1 MVRYFNEIQFEPGG
15 GGMEFWTQGVPR
27 RRGPGNTVR
36 WQEVLHK
43 RITARHDELPQGEQT
58 KRAED
63 GLELS
68 SSAYFYIGR
77 CDPSFS
83 EHVVIF
89 DRPTHPDTSVAPFD
103 TGGFWYDH
111 VVTSPPTANGEK
123 ADYVRRH
130 SLTADDKCRAQFTTW
145 GARAFPDCGSYIFG
159 SVPPTALYAIGL
171 DLDASSRDS
180 RCWTWEGRLPKAAAH
195 NATAAQRLFMQRHH
209 YAQYVTWVRN
219 NPSLLAA
226 DSIDHLRLVASIYVD
241 AGVTSG
247 GDAANGWI
255 AKNGIW

>member
-1 MVRYFNEIQFEPGG
+1 MRRTPHLSRSRRLPSWLSADSGLVRWRTPSRERCGCIHQQSGTRGCPAGISRADHRCRSACLSEPMVRYFNEIQFEPGG

-89 DRPTHPDTSVAPFD
+89 DRPTHPDTSVAPSTQEDFGTTTSSQVLRRRMARRLTTSGD
-103 TGGFWYDH
+103 T
-111 VVTSPPTANGEK
+111 A
-123 ADYVRRH
+123 
-130 SLTADDKCRAQFTTW
+130 SLQTINAARSSQR
-145 GARAFPDCGSYIFG
+145 GARAPFQTAGHTY
-159 SVPPTALYAIGL
+159 SVPCLQPPFT
-171 DLDASSRDS
+171 R
-180 RCWTWEGRLPKAAAH
+180 
-195 NATAAQRLFMQRHH
+195 
-209 YAQYVTWVRN
+209 
-219 NPSLLAA
+219 
-226 DSIDHLRLVASIYVD
+226 
-241 AGVTSG
+241 SG
-247 GDAANGWI
+247 
-255 AKNGIW
+255 